1 MTLARLTLVVAAA
14 LAALVAV
21 PVAVGAKLPHGAHY
35 AGQTGAG
42 DDVTLR
48 LSRDARRV
56 ARLRIDY
63 GLKCG
68 DDDEAHGHTYTVI
81 TNARIRGKR
90 HTFRAAGSYEGS
102 RDHSSN
108 KFELAGRVSARGA
121 HGTFSLVNKAAGD
134 DGETCMSGKLRWH
147 ASRIR

>member
-1 MTLARLTLVVAAA
+1 MVAA

-21 PVAVGAKLPHGAHY
+21 PVAAGAKLPHGAHY
-35 AGQTGAG
+35 AGRTAAG
-42 DDVTLR
+42 EDVTLR
-48 LSRDARRV
+48 LSGDARRV

-68 DDDEAHGHTYTVI
+68 DDPEPQGHTYTVI
-81 TNARIRGKR
+81 TNARVRGKR

-108 KFELAGRVSARGA
+108 KFELSGRVSARA
-121 HGTFSLVNKAAGD
+121 ARGTFSLVNTAAGD
-134 DGETCMSGKLRWH
+134 DGDKCTSGELRWH